1 MAKVPTEK
9 REQAFRMRLARKT
22 FTEIAKEVGISTKT
36 LSRWENGWI
45 DRAGREHKGWRQELE
60 TSWRENIEETPD
72 YGIIVREERLK
83 TLQELARMAMA
94 KLKEMFPHIKG
105 TKAADAKGLMS
116 ELRELA
122 KLVAQEKGE
131 LSRGPSTVVAV
142 KNDITLADIQDRY
155 MRAVETEVVD
165 RTPKGDL
172 PDDVDSAEG
181 DAEPGG
187 DAEPPV
193 EA

>member
-1 MAKVPTEK
+1 MGKVPKEK

-22 FTEIAKEVGISTKT
+22 FTEIAGVVGVSTKT

-45 DRAGREHKGWRQELE
+45 DRGGREHSGWRQELE

-72 YGIIVREERLK
+72 YGIIVREERIK

-105 TKAADAKGLMS
+105 TKAVDAKALMS
-116 ELRELA
+116 EFRELA

-155 MRAVETEVVD
+155 VRSVEAEVVD
-165 RTPKGDL
+165 RTPKGEL
-172 PDDVDSAEG
+172 PDDVDNHEG
-181 DAEPGG
+181 DAERGG